1 MSQYVETNTKTFLAT
16 AAIGQFLRV
25 GLSSS
30 GVTTAGADSPGIGT
44 TDDAV
49 FTANDPI
56 AVRLWSACG
65 TRKMVANGAIAA
77 GAPVY
82 AAASGKVGASGSL
95 FVGRAMEA
103 ATADND
109 VIEVMSG
116 APDLG
121 AARVLKTRFTAAQV
135 NAGATIL
142 TALPG
147 LRYRV
152 HDISLIAEGGN
163 AGGATSVDVLGTQ
176 SASSVKLMDGRVAGL
191 TQNTL
196 LRAGTAT
203 NGLILAAGASFN
215 PCDANTAITIG
226 KTGSDLTT
234 ATHVHVLLTYD
245 IEA

>member
-1 MSQYVETNTKTFLAT
+1 MSQFVEAPTKTFTTGGAVTQYARLSY
-16 AAIGQFLRV
+16 
-25 GLSSS
+25 SSS
-30 GVTTAGADSPGIGT
+30 VVTNAGADAPGVGT
-44 TDDAV
+44 AEVDAASGEPV
-49 FTANDPI
+49 
-56 AVRLWSACG
+56 AVRLWTAEG
-65 TRKMVANGAIAA
+65 TRKMIANAAISS

-82 AAASGKVGASGSL
+82 AAASGKVGASGNL
-95 FVGRAMEA
+95 YVGRALEA
-103 ATADND
+103 ASADGD
-109 VIEVMSG
+109 VIEVLTG
-116 APDLG
+116 VPDLG
-121 AARVLKTRFTAAQV
+121 AARVLRARFTAAQV

-147 LRYRV
+147 LKYRV

-163 AGGATSVDVLGTQ
+163 AATATSVDVLGTQ

-203 NGLILAAGASFN
+203 NGLILAAGASFA

-226 KTGSDLTT
+226 KTGSDLAT
-234 ATHVHVLLTYD
+234 ATHIHVLLTYD

>member
-1 MSQYVETNTKTFLAT
+1 MSQFVEAPTKTFT
-16 AAIGQFLRV
+16 AGGTISQYARV
-25 GLSSS
+25 AFSSS
-30 GVTTAGADSPGIGT
+30 VVTAAGADSPGIGT
-44 TDDAV
+44 AEVDAV
-49 FTANDPI
+49 SGEPL
-56 AVRLWSACG
+56 AVRLWTAEG
-65 TRKMVANGAIAA
+65 TRKMVANAAIAS

-95 FVGRAMEA
+95 YVGRALEA
-103 ATADND
+103 ASADGD
-109 VIEVMSG
+109 VIEVMTVT
-116 APDLG
+116 PDLG
-121 AARVLKTRFTAAQV
+121 AARVLRTRFTTAQV

-163 AGGATSVDVLGTQ
+163 AATATSVDVLGTQ
-176 SASSVKLMDGRVAGL
+176 SSSVVKLMDGRVAGL

-203 NGLILAAGASFN
+203 NGLILAAGASFA

-226 KTGSDLTT
+226 KTGSDLAT

-245 IEA
+245 IEV